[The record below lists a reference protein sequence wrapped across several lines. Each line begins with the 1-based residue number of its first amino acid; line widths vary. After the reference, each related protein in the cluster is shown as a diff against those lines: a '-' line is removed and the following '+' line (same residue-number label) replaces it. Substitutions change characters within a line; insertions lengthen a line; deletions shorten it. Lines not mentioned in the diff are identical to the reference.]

1 MSNDELTIEE
11 RRAASEAIEAAA
23 SAARH
28 SLWETMIQRG
38 LSAEVAQAALERNR
52 DRITA
57 RMTDFGARATVTDLN
72 GGQMPSGI
80 GVEVLAGQ
88 LHERLRH
95 GPDAEWLLEAALVQ
109 AGMPPQEA
117 AQRSRGHAYRDS
129 FGTLRVRTGHGNKV
143 DDQRADDLGWR
154 SAIGTLMRE
163 YQNDTGGPSEAVM
176 QKKREML
183 GLVPVKEPSEAA
195 AADLRKRDE
204 RFGHVRYS
212 T

>member
-1 MSNDELTIEE
+1 MTDQEMTPAE
-11 RRAASEAIEAAA
+11 RREAAEAIEAAA

-57 RMTDFGARATVTDLN
+57 RMTDFGARATVTDLL

-80 GVEVLAGQ
+80 GVEVLASQ

-129 FGTLRVRTGHGNKV
+129 FGEIRVRTGHGNKV
-143 DDQRADDLGWR
+143 DDQRGDSLGWNM
-154 SAIGTLMRE
+154 AIGALMRE
-163 YQNDTGGPSEAVM
+163 YKSDTGGPSEAVM

-183 GLVPVKEPSEAA
+183 GLVAPSEPSETT
-195 AADLRKRDE
+195 AADIRKRDE
-204 RFGHVRYS
+204 RFGGVRYGI
-212 T
+212 